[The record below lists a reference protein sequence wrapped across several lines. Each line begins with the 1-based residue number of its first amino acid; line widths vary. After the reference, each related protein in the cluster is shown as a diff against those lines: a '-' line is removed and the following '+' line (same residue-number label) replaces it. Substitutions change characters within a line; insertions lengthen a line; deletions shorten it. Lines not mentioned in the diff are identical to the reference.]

1 MGLRSPI
8 SPLGS
13 KGMMGVGLGGVRPI
27 SPKMAAPPATLRPG
41 EEDWQGT
48 VDRLSERFP
57 TATPRKVIE
66 VLRANHGHAG
76 RAASDLRDATSEVVK
91 ELDPDDSE
99 HVATLLSNPALFK
112 QTCKSHFKKYDVNRN
127 GMLEW
132 EEVLAL
138 TEELCQVMG
147 LPAPS
152 EGRLKTFFE
161 SSDANHDGVLSEKEF
176 TKFYEAFLRYAF
188 YHEHRRL
195 IGVWRFKVDG
205 SHSHSAE
212 LSIAQSKDWRI
223 QLKSKGGCP
232 GAPKLQCAEGKVEVS
247 GNLELVSG
255 WLVAEVKFTVRD
267 AEKRTVSKA
276 PFGFIRIQFAD
287 STDVVIANFKSNPDG
302 EWGRDCVLRRQK
314 TIEEERVKRA
324 GTPKIGISL
333 KCNCPQGINF
343 RRSPEFCDRTEN
355 IVAAGQVVRVL
366 ETHMDTHWVR
376 VCDGWLPTVD
386 AEGRRLFETVDESLE
401 E

>member
-1 MGLRSPI
+1 MTMAATPL

-13 KGMMGVGLGGVRPI
+13 GGMLGVGLGGVRPR
-27 SPKMAAPPATLRPG
+27 SPKMAAPATLRPG
-41 EEDWQGT
+41 EEDWQES

-57 TATPRKVIE
+57 AATPRKVIE
-66 VLRANHGHAG
+66 ILRANQGHAG

-91 ELDPDDSE
+91 EMDPDDSE

-127 GMLEW
+127 GTLEW
-132 EEVLAL
+132 EEILGL
-138 TEELCQVMG
+138 TDELCQVMG

-152 EGRLKTFFE
+152 EGRLTTFFE
-161 SSDANHDGVLSEKEF
+161 GSDSNGDGVLSEREF

-188 YHEHRRL
+188 FHEHRRL
-195 IGVWRFKVDG
+195 MGVWRFKVDG
-205 SHSHSAE
+205 GHSAE
-212 LSIAQSKDWRI
+212 LSITQSKDWRI

-232 GAPKLQCAEGKVEVS
+232 GAPKLQSAEGRVEVS

-267 AEKRTVSKA
+267 AEKRAVSKA
-276 PFGFIRIQFAD
+276 PFGFLRLQFAD
-287 STDVVIANFKSNPDG
+287 STDVVIANFKNNPDAD
-302 EWGRDCVLRRQK
+302 WGRDCVLRRQK
-314 TIEEERVKRA
+314 TLEEERVKRA

-333 KCNCPQGINF
+333 RCICPQGINF
-343 RRSPEFCDRTEN
+343 RRSPEFCDKTDN
-355 IVAAGQVVRVL
+355 ILASGQIVRVL
-366 ETHMDTHWVR
+366 EGHMDTHWVR
-376 VCDGWLPTVD
+376 VRDGWLPTVD
-386 AEGRRLFETVDESLE
+386 SEGRKLFETVTESLE